1 MLGLVLG
8 LQGVLA
14 QATGLAPASRADQ
27 RQDSRQQDSFEP
39 SWRPQGDREREG
51 ESKDTEEEVTI
62 KGEAEAM
69 EGRSSE
75 AFTLHSAAGRRDR
88 HASRPG
94 KRGRR
99 PGATDI
105 SLPEQNYGR
114 TGTKEGRA
122 TRQESHSQ
130 SAWCRERGRVA
141 DSRSVPAWDVGC
153 GSAGMQFQKDRSEPY
168 WNPGQARVENVADG
182 AVSEEEDID
191 VDPEQER
198 LSQRL
203 QATLGFRVEGDD
215 R

>member
-14 QATGLAPASRADQ
+14 QATGLAPASRADR
-27 RQDSRQQDSFEP
+27 RQDNRQQDSFEP

-51 ESKDTEEEVTI
+51 ESKGTEEEVTI

-69 EGRSSE
+69 EGRLSE
-75 AFTLHSAAGRRDR
+75 AFTLYSAAGRRDR

-94 KRGRR
+94 KRGR

-130 SAWCRERGRVA
+130 SAWHRERGRVA
-141 DSRSVPAWDVGC
+141 DSRSVPAWDLGC
-153 GSAGMQFQKDRSEPY
+153 SSTGMRSEPY
-168 WNPGQARVENVADG
+168 WNLGQARVENVADG
-182 AVSEEEDID
+182 AVSEEEEDID